1 MRSYTP
7 RQQAERLSDD
17 LEVGSKLETEMTETL
32 VEPAGPEAAAPEP
45 QRGPSIGDVARM
57 GSKFVFATADLF
69 LGRWPGP
76 RFLIYHQIGTYRRRQ
91 MEVGRTV
98 FEAQLSWLQ
107 SHGRVVRLEEALQSR
122 GTPRAASD
130 FVLTFDD
137 GYADLFEV
145 AFPLLVRD
153 NLPFVL
159 YLATGHVESGEPM
172 SPGATPLTWDE
183 IGTMNESGLMSLGA
197 HTHQH
202 LDLRRASLHKVE
214 EDLGLSDELISR
226 RVGVNPRH
234 FAYPWGYWSPIA
246 DTVVRSRYDSAALG
260 GGPPITAD
268 TDPYLLHRLPV
279 QRSDGMLFFKRKAKR
294 GMRLEETTRRW
305 LRGYHLP

>member
-1 MRSYTP
+1 MARSAFVDLSPDRDLSPPPDGGGSDGIRSPAFVAAIP
-7 RQQAERLSDD
+7 RPGCAARGGVAE
-17 LEVGSKLETEMTETL
+17 
-32 VEPAGPEAAAPEP
+32 P
-45 QRGPSIGDVARM
+45 
-57 GSKFVFATADLF
+57 
-69 LGRWPGP
+69 
-76 RFLIYHQIGTYRRRQ
+76 
-91 MEVGRTV
+91 
-98 FEAQLSWLQ
+98 
-107 SHGRVVRLEEALQSR
+107 

-159 YLATGHVESGEPM
+159 YLATSHVESGEPM

-260 GGPPITAD
+260 VGHPSPPTRIPTCCIACRCSAATACSFSNAKQSGGCDLKSQPGA
-268 TDPYLLHRLPV
+268 
-279 QRSDGMLFFKRKAKR
+279 G
-294 GMRLEETTRRW
+294 
-305 LRGYHLP
+305 